1 MDEEQAVPR
10 QYEKRDLEAAIKAS
24 GISAAAAVRVMR
36 HLYNPTSHPPSR
48 DEASDVRFSYT
59 GKSIL
64 TAVGLLL
71 LLTGLMIVARSMIAS
86 FAGLLVAA
94 IAFTLSAHFQ
104 RRGEGIPLA
113 VLLAGSVF
121 GMADTLLGLAA
132 SFNPGIASGAPV
144 EPWHSAIVCGGAAIA
159 AGAFWLVYRLPLALA
174 TFMVIILILGG
185 ELVTIIVQ
193 SPSTWNFVIW
203 PTVFAILALALACWH
218 DMSDVYRET
227 MRSDV
232 AFWLHGVG
240 GITIAGQ
247 FFLLYQTFAHPAPSI
262 PTSIEQITTISPAAS
277 CIAMIIFL
285 TYLTYAILL
294 DRLSMALIGSLFV
307 MLALHSALGLDLFA
321 MSLIISGAVTLA
333 LAAMWQ
339 PIRHLALA
347 GLPLIV
353 RAQLRR

>member
-1 MDEEQAVPR
+1 MPR
-10 QYEKRDLEAAIKAS
+10 QYEKRDLEAAIEAS
-24 GISAAAAVRVMR
+24 GISTAAAVRVMR
-36 HLYNPTSHPPSR
+36 HLNNPTSHPPSR

-64 TAVGLLL
+64 AAVGLLVL
-71 LLTGLMIVARSMIAS
+71 LAGMMIVGRSVIES
-86 FAGLLVAA
+86 FTGLLVAA
-94 IAFTLSAHFQ
+94 IAFPLSAHFQ
-104 RRGEGIPLA
+104 RRGEGMPLT
-113 VLLAGSVF
+113 VLLAGTVF
-121 GMADTLLGLAA
+121 GIADMLLGLVA
-132 SFNPGIASGAPV
+132 SLNPGIASGAPV
-144 EPWHSAIVCGGAAIA
+144 EPWHSAVVWSGAAIA
-159 AGAFWLVYRLPLALA
+159 AGAFWMVYRLPLALA
-174 TFMVIILILGG
+174 TFMVIILIVGG

-193 SPSTWNFVIW
+193 SPSTWNFVVW
-203 PTVFAILALALACWH
+203 PTVFAIFTLALACWH

-285 TYLTYAILL
+285 SYLTYAILL
-294 DRLSMALIGSLFV
+294 DRLSIALIGSLFV
-307 MLALHSALGLDLFA
+307 ILALHSALGLDLFA
-321 MSLIISGAVTLA
+321 MSLIVSGAITVA
-333 LAAMWQ
+333 LAALWQ
-339 PIRHLALA
+339 PIRQFALA

>member
-1 MDEEQAVPR
+1 MPR
-10 QYEKRDLEAAIKAS
+10 LYEKRDLETAIKAS
-24 GISAAAAVRVMR
+24 GISDAAAVRVIR
-36 HLYNPTSHPPSR
+36 HLNNPTSHPPSR
-48 DEASDVRFSYT
+48 DEASGVRLSYT

-64 TAVGLLL
+64 AAVGLLV
-71 LLTGLMIVARSMIAS
+71 LLTGLMIGARSLIAS

-94 IAFTLSAHFQ
+94 IAFALSAHFQ
-104 RRGEGIPLA
+104 RRGEGMPLT
-113 VLLAGSVF
+113 VLLAGTVF
-121 GMADTLLGLAA
+121 GIADMLLGLVA
-132 SFNPGIASGAPV
+132 SLNPGIASGAPV
-144 EPWHSAIVCGGAAIA
+144 EPWHSAIVCSGAAIA
-159 AGAFWLVYRLPLALA
+159 ASAFWLVYRLPLALA
-174 TFMVIILILGG
+174 TFMVLILVLGG

-193 SPSTWNFVIW
+193 SPSTWNIVVW
-203 PTVFAILALALACWH
+203 PTIFAILALALACWY

-227 MRSDV
+227 MRSDI
-232 AFWLHGVG
+232 AFWLHCVG

-247 FFLLYQTFAHPAPSI
+247 FFLLYQTFAHPALSI

-285 TYLTYAILL
+285 SYLTYAILL

-307 MLALHSALGLDLFA
+307 MLALHSALGLDLIA
-321 MSLIISGAVTLA
+321 MSLIVSGAMSLA
-333 LAAMWQ
+333 LAATWQ